1 MDVETRRPA
10 VSTAAPVTRVP
21 RPAPL
26 SPAWR
31 TVDILRAAALV
42 LGLWLFLRLLW
53 LTYPL
58 LFTAFLGVLFGL
70 VVSRGAEW
78 LQRYRIPRGLGAAG
92 IVFGFVGLLVGLGFW
107 AGPTL
112 REQLGELRTAV
123 PQSIDKLEGW
133 LGRHQDGLLGQV
145 LPLDPQRPAQPPSGQ
160 PAPRQ
165 PEREQPAQAP
175 QSAAGRQVERTT
187 EAPAEAGR
195 QPLGQ
200 LSADTLAGQLG
211 AITRYLFS
219 FLSSTVAV
227 ITGILLILFVAI
239 YIGSD
244 PDLYRRGMLHLIP
257 HRARPRA
264 EIVLHAVGLTLRRW
278 LRAQLI
284 AMAVIGVVTTLGLW
298 ALDVK
303 AALALGIIAGLL
315 EFIPLIGPW
324 LSAVPAV
331 AMAFLDSPQ
340 KALYVVLLYVGIQFL
355 ENHFLIPMIMQEGVD
370 LPPVLTLLGLALMG
384 VVFGFLGML
393 IAVPLLA
400 AILTAVKLLYVEG
413 VVGDD
418 VETVLDS

>member
-1 MDVETRRPA
+1 MRRPTA
-10 VSTAAPVTRVP
+10 SAAAPVRRVP
-21 RPAPL
+21 LPVPP

-58 LFTAFLGVLFGL
+58 LFTAFLGILFGL
-70 VVSRGAEW
+70 VVARGAEW

-107 AGPTL
+107 TGPTL

-145 LPLDPQRPAQPPSGQ
+145 LPIEPGRTAPGQSPPGQPNQEQ
-160 PAPRQ
+160 PAP
-165 PEREQPAQAP
+165 PP
-175 QSAAGRQVERTT
+175 QDAAGQQVVRTV
-187 EAPAEAGR
+187 EKPAETGTR
-195 QPLGQ
+195 PLGQ
-200 LSADTLAGQLG
+200 ISTDTLSGQLG
-211 AITRYLFS
+211 SITRYLFS

-227 ITGILLILFVAI
+227 ITGILLILFIAI
-239 YIGSD
+239 YFASN
-244 PDLYRRGMLHLIP
+244 PDLYYRGVLHLIP
-257 HRARPRA
+257 HRARPRSA
-264 EIVLHAVGLTLRRW
+264 QVLDAIGLTLRRW

-303 AALALGIIAGLL
+303 AALALGIIAGIL
-315 EFIPLIGPW
+315 EFIPLVGPW
-324 LSAVPAV
+324 LSAIPAV

-340 KALYVVLLYVGIQFL
+340 KALYVILLYVGIQFL

-393 IAVPLLA
+393 IAVPILA